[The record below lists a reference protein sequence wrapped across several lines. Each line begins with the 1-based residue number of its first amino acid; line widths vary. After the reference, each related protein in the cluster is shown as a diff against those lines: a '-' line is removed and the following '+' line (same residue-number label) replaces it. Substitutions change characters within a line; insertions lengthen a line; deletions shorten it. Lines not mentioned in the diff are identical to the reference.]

1 MQNADDAFLTGRFL
15 NNPLHTTRNLAKYA
29 SQRLLAHLEKDAARP
44 LEPVSRSFSGA
55 VLFADMQNFTV
66 LAERLTREDPAGGVT
81 RLASYLDIYIGRL
94 VDIITERGGDIVK
107 FAGDAVFAIWED
119 ERGMSEALLAAVT
132 CGLQIQSQLHQFE
145 VAPGTLLALRVGV
158 SAGPMHELH
167 LGGHRERWEFLI
179 AGTPMTEAGRA
190 GTLADPGQVILSPR
204 AARILEESGDG
215 RRMLGRCLRL
225 RPMDSAHL
233 PPRLIRSEIPSN
245 AQEAF
250 NVYVPRAILV
260 EDANIQAALRP
271 VTVLFCKVRGFSFSA
286 ETSLPA
292 VQVIMLIMQECLYR
306 YEGSIN
312 RFGVDEKGAIL
323 LAAFGLPPLVHEDDS
338 VRGILAAIDIRNA
351 LQAIGHDASVGVAT
365 GRAFCG
371 TVGNETRCEYTMHG
385 VNVNLAARLMVK
397 ADTILCDENTY
408 QAAQSRF
415 RFEEQPPLSMKTLQ
429 GIRVFKPLGE
439 REAASP
445 SVELSSGGST

>member
-1 MQNADDAFLTGRFL
+1 
-15 NNPLHTTRNLAKYA
+15 
-29 SQRLLAHLEKDAARP
+29 
-44 LEPVSRSFSGA
+44 
-55 VLFADMQNFTV
+55 MQNFTV
-66 LAERLTREDPAGGVT
+66 LAERLNREDPAGGVS
-81 RLASYLDIYIGRL
+81 RLAGYLDIYIGRL

-107 FAGDAVFAIWED
+107 FAGDAVFAIWEKESD
-119 ERGMSEALLAAVT
+119 MSAALLAAVS
-132 CGLQIQSQLHQFE
+132 CGMQIQSQLHQYE
-145 VAPGTLLALRVGV
+145 VAPGTILALRVGV
-158 SAGPMHELH
+158 AAGPMHELH

-190 GTLADPGQVILSPR
+190 GTLAEPGQVILSPR
-204 AARILEESGDG
+204 AAHILEGSGDG
-215 RRMLGRCLRL
+215 RRMLGHCLRM
-225 RPMDSAHL
+225 RSIDPSVL
-233 PPRLIRSEIPSN
+233 PAPLARSEIPAD

-250 NVYVPRAILV
+250 NMYVPRALLV
-260 EDANIQAALRP
+260 DNANIQAELRP

-292 VQVIMLIMQECLYR
+292 VQVIMLIMQECVYR

-323 LAAFGLPPLVHEDDS
+323 LAAFGLPPLVHDDDPL
-338 VRGILAAIDIRNA
+338 RGILAAIDIRNA

-371 TVGNETRCEYTMHG
+371 TVGNDTRCEYTMHG

-408 QAAQSRF
+408 RVAEQK
-415 RFEEQPPLSMKTLQ
+415 FEFQEQPPLSMKTLQ
-429 GIRVFKPLGE
+429 GIRTFKPLLEGGK
-439 REAASP
+439 EA
-445 SVELSSGGST
+445 T